1 MASRGRRSVEK
12 TETEA
17 MMASFADPYLL
28 LQPPCDRAG
37 ESKAHPG
44 ALENQVLDSNENPA
58 GHEHS
63 ARLLPPPAARAAP
76 PLPPASKAPL

>member
-37 ESKAHPG
+37 ESNAHPG
-44 ALENQVLDSNENPA
+44 ALENQVLDSNESP
-58 GHEHS
+58 
-63 ARLLPPPAARAAP
+63 
-76 PLPPASKAPL
+76 